1 MLISFLIIGWLQR
14 VFEKLECIRE
24 IWACKGNTECFIFS
38 AFDVRGC
45 FVREVFEAGGV
56 EGTFLHLYKY
66 VCHSVHYTV
75 KFLHSRIVHVKA
87 ICLSQCLFCILICF
101 QTDALNVKLLEREI
115 QTYLDGCGHKRL
127 VDVHMYSFSRLT
139 SISGVC
145 SYEILLIILA
155 ESLSSQAVFLGIVF
169 WNLEQFA
176 TLKHSLSHPPIFL
189 LVIQSWMLMV
199 AWNE

>member
-1 MLISFLIIGWLQR
+1 M
-14 VFEKLECIRE
+14 
-24 IWACKGNTECFIFS
+24 
-38 AFDVRGC
+38 
-45 FVREVFEAGGV
+45 REVFEAGGV

-139 SISGVC
+139 SIC
-145 SYEILLIILA
+145 MFI
-155 ESLSSQAVFLGIVF
+155 
-169 WNLEQFA
+169 
-176 TLKHSLSHPPIFL
+176 
-189 LVIQSWMLMV
+189 
-199 AWNE
+199 